1 MDHSHFRFIKC
12 MSLKKG
18 SIFWEHTLPVCNF
31 YVFII
36 LRLCWYLA
44 VCFYTIS
51 RLYYSIAE
59 IRNDLIL
66 GKINRGPCVFP
77 FHGLERRRNLQ
88 HENGMQGF

>member
-1 MDHSHFRFIKC
+1 M
-12 MSLKKG
+12 
-18 SIFWEHTLPVCNF
+18 
-31 YVFII
+31 
-36 LRLCWYLA
+36 
-44 VCFYTIS
+44 CFYTIS

-88 HENGMQGF
+88 HENAWYARILDIFEIGIIAKQLYARRCNARDLL